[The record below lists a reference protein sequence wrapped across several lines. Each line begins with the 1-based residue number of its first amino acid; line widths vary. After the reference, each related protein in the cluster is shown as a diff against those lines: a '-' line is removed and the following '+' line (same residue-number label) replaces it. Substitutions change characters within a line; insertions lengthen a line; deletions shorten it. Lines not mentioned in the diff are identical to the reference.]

1 MSEEH
6 PGTGGSTGKAEMDFM
21 GEREEL
27 TGRWLGF
34 GAGWRPEA
42 TEEAGTW

>member
-6 PGTGGSTGKAEMDFM
+6 PGTGGSTGKAEMDFI

-27 TGRWLGF
+27 TGRWLEH
-34 GAGWRPEA
+34 RPGVWSRME
-42 TEEAGTW
+42 T